1 MTLSCYKQGD
11 VCLYRQHCDC
21 LYQDIANSTFLRAM
35 YTAAGLVITAP
46 ANRVCY
52 VHGHTYLE
60 GENNS
65 VPKLLGKI
73 QFPGLLYTC
82 QVTI

>member
-1 MTLSCYKQGD
+1 
-11 VCLYRQHCDC
+11 
-21 LYQDIANSTFLRAM
+21 M

-52 VHGHTYLE
+52 VQGHTYLE
-60 GENNS
+60 GENDS

-82 QVTI
+82 LLTI